1 MSLAKRYRGI
11 PLAAMMALSGF
22 CASAHA
28 IAAKDAVDLHP
39 NVTILRDD
47 TEFDVHADGTF
58 TKDEVESFRI
68 ETEQGVTRNSQIPL
82 RYSASLEA
90 LDVLEAYTVTK
101 DGRRIDVTPDQ
112 IREQQSA
119 ESARAPMFDDN
130 KVKVVVFPGVEVG
143 ATVTLHFRTTQKT
156 ALFPGEFSA
165 LEYFGDQMPRV
176 STHLTIRAPQSM
188 TLHVDAVDLPG
199 GRVDPDRAQTQLW
212 KWSLANVPAQTPE
225 LSSISNVDHSPRVA
239 VTSFA
244 DYAAI
249 GAAYQ
254 RRAKPAAAV
263 SPRIQALADQLTQ
276 GVSDRRRQAEILY
289 DWVSANIRYV
299 AIYLG
304 FGGVVPHDADAILA
318 AAYGDCK
325 DHVTLLE
332 ALLAAKGIRSEPV
345 LVNAGGIYWMP
356 KVALPLGVFNHAITY
371 LPEFDL
377 FVDSTASYARFG
389 VLPPTELGKAALV
402 TGGEAGTAGAVG
414 TAGLRTLPLSGPDS
428 AHMQVT
434 TRMNVDRDGTIRGAS
449 QVADSGIFDL
459 AARQIFASLPPG
471 IEPQVAERVLSV
483 TGQDGSGNYQHG
495 DPRDLGQPFNFSTQF
510 TLADYALFPGPGAI
524 QVPAGLGGFTRIS
537 EAFDQAGPETRRYPI
552 AVPGRHVTETSII
565 TFPAGVSIPRLP
577 APVDFESSF
586 GTYSASYQAD
596 GSTVTV
602 VRDLQLKPAGP
613 LITPAYYAE
622 FRKMARAVKRDMRA
636 QLVY

>member
-1 MSLAKRYRGI
+1 MMLAKRYRGI
-11 PLAAMMALSGF
+11 PLVAVMALSGF
-22 CASAHA
+22 CTSAQA
-28 IAAKDAVDLHP
+28 IAAKDAADIHP
-39 NVTILRDD
+39 NVTILQDD
-47 TEFDVHADGTF
+47 TEYDVHADGSY

-68 ETEQGVTRNSQIPL
+68 ETEQGVTRNAQMPL

-90 LDVLEAYTVTK
+90 LEVLEAYTVTK

-143 ATVTLHFRTTQKT
+143 ATLTLHSRTTQK
-156 ALFPGEFSA
+156 APLFPGEFSA
-165 LEYFGDQMPRV
+165 LEYFDDQTPRV

-199 GRVDPDRAQTQLW
+199 GRVEPDKAQTQLW
-212 KWSLANVPAQTPE
+212 KWSLSNLPAQAPE
-225 LSSISNVDHSPRVA
+225 LSSISDVNHSPRVA
-239 VTSFA
+239 VTTFA

-304 FGGVVPHDADAILA
+304 FGGVVPHSADAILA

-332 ALLAAKGIRSEPV
+332 ALLAAKGIHSEPV

-377 FVDSTASYARFG
+377 FVDSTASFARFG

-402 TGGEAGTAGAVG
+402 TGNDADAG
-414 TAGLRTLPLSGPDS
+414 GLRTLPLSGPDN
-428 AHMQVT
+428 AHVQVT
-434 TRMNVDRDGTIRGAS
+434 IRMTVDRDGTISGAS

-471 IEPQVAERVLSV
+471 VEPQIAERILSA
-483 TGQDGSGNYQHG
+483 TNQDGSGNYQHG
-495 DPRDLGQPFNFSTQF
+495 DPRDLGQPFDFSTQF

-524 QVPAGLGGFTRIS
+524 QVPAGLGSFTRING
-537 EAFDQAGPETRRYPI
+537 AFDQAGPETRRYPI
-552 AVPGRHVTETSII
+552 AVPGRQVTETSII

-577 APVDFESSF
+577 APVDIESSF
-586 GTYSASYQAD
+586 GTYSASYSASYRAE

-602 VRDLQLKPAGP
+602 VRDLRLKPSGP

-622 FRKMARAVKRDMRA
+622 FRKMARAVKRDLRA